1 MVVGGADVRG
11 PKLLGELARQLPIAA
26 VEDGGAGDTA
36 KYMQHHGGLILAAA
50 YGVGELGAE
59 EALAQERIA
68 RAEVQH
74 AEDLP
79 YRLLGSGS
87 GEG

>member
-1 MVVGGADVRG
+1 MVVGGADARG
-11 PKLLGELARQLPIAA
+11 IELLGQLARQLPIAA
-26 VEDGGAGDTA
+26 VEDGGAGDTSED
-36 KYMQHHGGLILAAA
+36 MQHHGGLILAAT
-50 YGVGELGAE
+50 YGVGELGTE
-59 EALAQERIA
+59 EALAKERIA

-74 AEDLP
+74 TEDLP